1 MKISLKWAAIAEG
14 IVLFVAL
21 IILRAFVFPFLTGE
35 HMIHV
40 SIATHVL
47 MIGVVITLFSAF
59 ALTLKR
65 AWKKYGK
72 YMLLPII
79 FNVFGILVQFIAYEV
94 DF

>member
-1 MKISLKWAAIAEG
+1 MKISLKWTAIIEG

-21 IILRAFVFPFLTGE
+21 VVLRTLVFPALTGE
-35 HMIHV
+35 QMLHV

-47 MIGVVITLFSAF
+47 MIGVVITVFSAF
-59 ALTLKR
+59 ALTVKR

-72 YMLLPII
+72 YMLLPLM